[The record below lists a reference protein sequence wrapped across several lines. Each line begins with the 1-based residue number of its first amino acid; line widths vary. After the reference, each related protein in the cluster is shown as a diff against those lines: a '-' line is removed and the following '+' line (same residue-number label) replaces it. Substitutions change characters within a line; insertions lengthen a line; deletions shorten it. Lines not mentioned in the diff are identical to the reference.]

1 MFKNVLSKDSTLVSV
16 SPSRNSEEQLYRA
29 VYESV
34 NKLKLDAVVWVC
46 YQQTPGF
53 VENKM
58 GAYGL
63 TFQSILFIDM
73 ISCMMGLK
81 QEKENVA
88 YCKSPTDYNC
98 LMRYLDEL
106 LDKSGKGVVVIDNLN
121 GMVSYDTP
129 ERVIKMLRSLN
140 NRIPER
146 ESAVLYLETRGAFD
160 SQTEIAI
167 QTTMNHVVKLDGD
180 EKAGSADSWQSLKR
194 TSWRNVFSL
203 KSPLLFALLLTMIVN
218 VIFLTVLL
226 LYVVMKS

>member
-1 MFKNVLSKDSTLVSV
+1 MFKNGLSKDSTLVCV
-16 SPSRNSEEQLYRA
+16 SPSHNSEEQLYRA

-34 NKLKLDAVVWVC
+34 KKLELYTVVWVC
-46 YQQTPGF
+46 YKQTPEF
-53 VENKM
+53 VEQKM

-81 QEKENVA
+81 QEMENIV

-106 LDKSGKGVVVIDNLN
+106 LDKSGRGVVVIDNLN
-121 GMVSYDTP
+121 GMMSYDTP

-160 SQTEIAI
+160 SQTEVAI
-167 QTTMNHVVKLDGD
+167 QTTMNHVLELDCD
-180 EKAGSADSWQSLKR
+180 KKAKSADSWQSLKM
-194 TSWRNVFSL
+194 TSWGDVFTL
-203 KSPLLFALLLTMIVN
+203 KSPLLFVLLLTMIFN